1 MQCDKTVQ
9 VQLNEKSLG
18 LCKQSVLA
26 RGAVCLCSTLL
37 LRDKIKMPQR
47 HHAELSKPDFN
58 LFLGLLRGEEGERS
72 TVSTNDNHRK

>member
-1 MQCDKTVQ
+1 MQ

-26 RGAVCLCSTLL
+26 RGAVCLCS
-37 LRDKIKMPQR
+37 KIQMPER

-58 LFLGLLRGEEGERS
+58 LFHGLLCGEEGERS
-72 TVSTNDNHRK
+72 TVLTDDTHRK